1 MSAPLPSVFVSHGA
15 PTLII
20 EDSPGRHFLAGLGRR
35 LGRPTAVLAV
45 SAHWTTAQPMV
56 SGASAPETVHDF
68 HGFPRELYALRY
80 PAPGAPELAQ
90 RVDGLLRAAGIGS
103 GIDPARGL
111 DHSAWVPLM
120 LMYPQADIPVTQLS
134 VQPGRSTA
142 DHIALGRALAP
153 LRDEGVLIL
162 ASGGA
167 VHNLRD
173 FRFGATTAAPWAG
186 TFADWLDGVLASGDV
201 DAVAHWTERCPEA
214 RLAHPTDEH
223 FLPLPVALG
232 AAGPAPRAERLHAG
246 FEHGSIGMQAYA
258 FHGAQVG

>member
-1 MSAPLPSVFVSHGA
+1 MPAPFPSVFVSHGA
-15 PTLII
+15 PTLIL
-20 EDSPGRHFLAGLGRR
+20 EDSPGRAFLAGLGQRI
-35 LGRPTAVLAV
+35 GRPTAVLAV

-56 SGASAPETVHDF
+56 SSAAVPETVHDF
-68 HGFPRELYALRY
+68 YGFPQALYEMRY
-80 PAPGAPELAQ
+80 PAPGAPELAR
-90 RVDGLLRAAGIGS
+90 RVTGLLRDS
-103 GIDPARGL
+103 GVDGGMDPDQGL
-111 DHSAWVPLM
+111 DHGAWVPLK
-120 LMYPQADIPVTQLS
+120 LMYPQADIPVAQLS
-134 VQPGRSTA
+134 VQPRRSAA

-173 FRFGATTAAPWAG
+173 FRFGSERAAPWAG
-186 TFADWLDGVLASGDV
+186 AFADWLDGALTAGDV
-201 DAVAHWTERCPEA
+201 DAVAHWKERCPEA

-232 AAGPAPRAERLHAG
+232 AAGPYPRAERLHTG

-258 FHGAQVG
+258 FHGA